1 LLLFPVWVAVALFG
15 HPWFAAMAFLGTVL
29 LFLLIFLHR
38 GKSHLLRQAIR
49 CLVRSRQLATITV
62 VCVTLSVAGAS
73 ITLTVHDSLDGY
85 SEMRSGSVM
94 GSIDLVLCANGSSRE
109 TFHLSESKVLLKDLR
124 GMENVTSADPIVLG
138 EGPVLGGNG
147 TGIIPNA
154 GFMGVFDDAVVAL
167 GGFTTID
174 GRAVYREPDT
184 DEAYVNS
191 AFLAQVGV
199 HQGDM
204 IFLLFG
210 NTTYPFRVSEIVAA
224 SSLGGYGGDR
234 PFLFI
239 NMNTASMLLGQLGTG
254 NAVAVRL
261 GPTSDRGAAL
271 AVINE
276 MLGDHPELPMDVT
289 QDKAMEAYRT
299 SSILDAPAAVL
310 LIFGVLSLVL
320 GMAVLNNLYRL
331 MMEDRRQD
339 LAVLR
344 SLGLSRRDTVL
355 SLMDEGLALGG
366 LGTVL
371 GTALGIVL
379 SAVCLYLLRG
389 VTIWGWGM
397 PVLLIVDPA
406 TVMCCLLSGM
416 ASVLLIAYLSSS
428 SVLDGHKRAGRRRS
442 VCLIL
447 SVIPLMA
454 ALLYF
459 TSPSLNVAIVLTLIA
474 LLLIAGHLLGGR
486 APLAGASMAS
496 IVLVWTILSEGV
508 GSYGVLGSALLIT
521 GVMLAGSLMPVLL
534 RRWSSQGAR
543 GRARARL
550 VVAYLSHP
558 LARLRSPLLTFSSIF
573 VLLTVT
579 TGLSGMVITETGKT
593 VDQSS
598 WALDSMAFRNGME
611 PFEMDLWDQVN
622 RTQGALAREN
632 VSTMVP
638 IFLEQASISLPPRLT
653 AFGDTFDYAVYG
665 LNKEA
670 LSMIDMPLSEFDQEM
685 FSSPSEVWEQVLRG
699 NDLAIIDSNLRYDLT
714 ISGQDDSGIRLGDV
728 LCIHNA
734 EGQSAN
740 VTVVGVTE
748 QRLIGGVFVGPRLLT
763 DFLGLSGPTLY
774 LIDYAPGLSGMEQ
787 DRCLEQDMYSDGVIT
802 VNLVGK
808 ARSITEGMADATLA
822 MRLLTLTGVALGA
835 VGAIALSIRTIRDR
849 QMDLVN
855 LRSMG
860 MQRNQ
865 IEMSMLTES
874 ALIASIGLV
883 IGFLSGTTTL
893 VGLWELYLR
902 PMNIGPNVDWSSVVA
917 VDVAS
922 LAILMGAF
930 YLLFRRAAGH
940 ARASPER

>member
-1 LLLFPVWVAVALFG
+1 MGYHEDLIRMMLDGEVKDKDTLQRAKIELCRRYALPKVPANSETLALVDSRDLAKVKEILRRKPV
-15 HPWFAAMAFLGTVL
+15 
-29 LFLLIFLHR
+29 R
-38 GKSHLLRQAIR
+38 
-49 CLVRSRQLATITV
+49 
-62 VCVTLSVAGAS
+62 TLS
-73 ITLTVHDSLDGY
+73 
-85 SEMRSGSVM
+85 
-94 GSIDLVLCANGSSRE
+94 
-109 TFHLSESKVLLKDLR
+109 
-124 GMENVTSADPIVLG
+124 
-138 EGPVLGGNG
+138 
-147 TGIIPNA
+147 
-154 GFMGVFDDAVVAL
+154 GVAVVAVMTSPAPCPHGKCIFCP
-167 GGFTTID
+167 GGVENGSPQSYT
-174 GRAVYREPDT
+174 GKEP
-184 DEAYVNS
+184 
-191 AFLAQVGV
+191 
-199 HQGDM
+199 
-204 IFLLFG
+204 
-210 NTTYPFRVSEIVAA
+210 AA
-224 SSLGGYGGDR
+224 R
-234 PFLFI
+234 
-239 NMNTASMLLGQLGTG
+239 
-254 NAVAVRL
+254 
-261 GPTSDRGAAL
+261 RGASYGFDPYEQVKGRIEQLEA
-271 AVINE
+271 I
-276 MLGDHPELPMDVT
+276 GHGT
-289 QDKAMEAYRT
+289 DK
-299 SSILDAPAAVL
+299 ID
-310 LIFGVLSLVL
+310 LI
-320 GMAVLNNLYRL
+320 
-331 MMEDRRQD
+331 
-339 LAVLR
+339 
-344 SLGLSRRDTVL
+344 
-355 SLMDEGLALGG
+355 
-366 LGTVL
+366 
-371 GTALGIVL
+371 I
-379 SAVCLYLLRG
+379 
-389 VTIWGWGM
+389 
-397 PVLLIVDPA
+397 
-406 TVMCCLLSGM
+406 MCCLLSGM

-774 LIDYAPGLSGMEQ
+774 LIDYAPGLSGMTP
-787 DRCLEQDMYSDGVIT
+787 L
-802 VNLVGK
+802 
-808 ARSITEGMADATLA
+808 
-822 MRLLTLTGVALGA
+822 
-835 VGAIALSIRTIRDR
+835 
-849 QMDLVN
+849 
-855 LRSMG
+855 
-860 MQRNQ
+860 
-865 IEMSMLTES
+865 
-874 ALIASIGLV
+874 
-883 IGFLSGTTTL
+883 
-893 VGLWELYLR
+893 
-902 PMNIGPNVDWSSVVA
+902 
-917 VDVAS
+917 
-922 LAILMGAF
+922 
-930 YLLFRRAAGH
+930 RAA
-940 ARASPER
+940 